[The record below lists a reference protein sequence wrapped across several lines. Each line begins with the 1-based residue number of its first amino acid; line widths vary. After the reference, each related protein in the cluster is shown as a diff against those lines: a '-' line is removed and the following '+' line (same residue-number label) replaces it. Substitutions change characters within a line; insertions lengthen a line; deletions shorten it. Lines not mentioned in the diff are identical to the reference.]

1 MVERACLLIR
11 SVISCRR
18 QFVAAAPHH
27 LTGIKKNHSTVSVF
41 IVREQILSPFI
52 TQ

>member
-1 MVERACLLIR
+1 
-11 SVISCRR
+11 
-18 QFVAAAPHH
+18 